1 MIGQPAIQRRPR
13 CSIGHLQCFHQE
25 VCFLVSED
33 IATALLTKLRR
44 IAIYVQNIV
53 LQLEGDAYVS
63 AEIVN
68 EPGIGFLG
76 SGQKS
81 THFQRGTQ
89 QYRCFE
95 ADHVKV
101 FVNRAEENTSEI
113 QSLMRTSYA

>member
-1 MIGQPAIQRRPR
+1 MLHRPPR
-13 CSIGHLQCFHQE
+13 SNRTYTTFPYTPLFRSRQCFHQE

-33 IATALLTKLRR
+33 IATGLLTKLRR

-81 THFQRGTQ
+81 PIFNAAPSSTDVLR
-89 QYRCFE
+89 R
-95 ADHVKV
+95 
-101 FVNRAEENTSEI
+101 I
-113 QSLMRTSYA
+113 M